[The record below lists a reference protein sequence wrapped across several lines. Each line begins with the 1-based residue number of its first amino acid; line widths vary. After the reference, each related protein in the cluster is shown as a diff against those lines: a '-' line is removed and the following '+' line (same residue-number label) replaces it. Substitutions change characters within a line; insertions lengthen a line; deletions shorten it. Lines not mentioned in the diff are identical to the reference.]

1 MNSQFNHPTLNRKQ
15 KNKEMKQHIAH
26 GFMHFLMFY
35 VLRKLHWA
43 TICKTVRPML
53 SGRCPVCPSVCPLCN
68 VGVNGWMDQDETWH
82 GDRTQPRPHCV
93 RWGAPLPGK
102 GIAALPLFGLCL
114 LWPKGHPSQ
123 LLLSTFL
130 FCYTCT
136 VSGQLTLMRFN
147 K

>member
-53 SGRCPVCPSVCPLCN
+53 SGRCPSFRPMSIVAKRSHISATAEHFFILLYVHCKWSVDPY
-68 VGVNGWMDQDETWH
+68 
-82 GDRTQPRPHCV
+82 
-93 RWGAPLPGK
+93 A
-102 GIAALPLFGLCL
+102 F
-114 LWPKGHPSQ
+114 
-123 LLLSTFL
+123 
-130 FCYTCT
+130 
-136 VSGQLTLMRFN
+136 
-147 K
+147 